1 MELATA
7 KRILNAKNKNQYSD
21 EQVKGIIEILKQ
33 LITSDIKKK

>member
-7 KRILNAKNKNQYSD
+7 KRILNAKKKNQYSD